1 MAESRRTP
9 PDSRNRDRERERY
22 RNRKRRRSSKAVRLD
37 MRKVAAAIG
46 ILLVIIIGIAYA
58 ILSAPLRTLK
68 EGRIHSGIFLG
79 PIDVSDLTEAE
90 ADAKVQAYLKEFER
104 GKIAFKISQ
113 QEKDFSAN
121 ELKIQWDGKETIK
134 TAMNVGREG
143 SIFDRYR
150 VIKDLEKNKMVIPIK
165 LTYDEGAINKMF
177 KELSEV
183 YNEEAEEPSIKRKNG
198 KFIITEGHEGIVL
211 DEDKSRKAVEDY
223 FNGDWTADN
232 RTVELFAEIQKPKH
246 TAEELNTIKD
256 VLGSF
261 STVCGTGDRVINI
274 ANGASKINGT
284 VVYPG
289 EEFSA
294 NAPMEP
300 YDAAHGYV
308 LGGTYENGTVVMSYG
323 GGICQVSSTL
333 YNAALYA
340 ELEIT
345 QRANHSMMVGYVEP
359 SRDAAIA
366 GTWKDLKFKNNKE
379 TPIFIEGYTS
389 GGKII
394 FNIYGKETRS
404 PSRRVEYESET
415 LESTDP
421 PVQIKEDPEQPLGY
435 VQRADSGHVGLKAKL
450 WKVVYENDVEIS
462 ATEVNSSEYA
472 SSPAVYVVGTGGAT
486 TEEIDNVKAALEAGG
501 LEAGQTVANGGTYEA
516 PPPESSQEASSAA
529 TGRSS
534 RSSRAA
540 AGSSGASGAAASS
553 AAAGGQ

>member
-1 MAESRRTP
+1 MAEGRRTP
-9 PDSRNRDRERERY
+9 PDSRNRNRR
-22 RNRKRRRSSKAVRLD
+22 RKRRRSRAARLD
-37 MRKVAAAIG
+37 MRKVAIAIG
-46 ILLVIIIGIAYA
+46 ILFVIILGIAYI

-68 EGRIHSGIFLG
+68 EGKIHAGIYLG

-90 ADAKVQAYLKEFER
+90 AEAKVQAYLREFEK

-165 LTYDEGAINKMF
+165 LSYDESAIDKMF

-183 YNEEAEEPSIKRKNG
+183 YNEEAEEPTIKRKNG

-211 DEDKSRKAVEDY
+211 DEEKSRKAVEEY

-232 RTVELFAEIQKPKH
+232 RTVELFAVIQTPKH

-274 ANGASKINGT
+274 ANGASKINGA

-300 YDAAHGYV
+300 YDAANGYV

-379 TPIFIEGYTS
+379 TPIFIEGYIS
-389 GGKII
+389 GGNIV
-394 FNIYGKETRS
+394 FNIYGQETRS
-404 PSRRVEYESET
+404 SSRKVEFESET

-421 PVQIKEDPEQPLGY
+421 PVTIQEDPEQPLGY
-435 VQRADSGHVGLKAKL
+435 VAKADSGHVGLKAKL
-450 WKVVYENDVEIS
+450 WKVVYENGVEVS
-462 ATEVNSSEYA
+462 SSEVNSSEYA
-472 SSPAVYVVGTGGAT
+472 SSPAVYVVGTMGANGG
-486 TEEIDNVKAALEAGG
+486 ELENIKAALTSGG
-501 LEAGQTVANGGTYEA
+501 LEAGQTVANGGEYVA
-516 PPPESSQEASSAA
+516 PEPEPSQEASSAA
-529 TGRSS
+529 TGRSGRS
-534 RSSRAA
+534 RSSAA
-540 AGSSGASGAAASS
+540 SSAAASS
-553 AAAGGQ
+553 AAPSSAEGGR

>member
-1 MAESRRTP
+1 MAEGRRTP
-9 PDSRNRDRERERY
+9 PDSRNR
-22 RNRKRRRSSKAVRLD
+22 NRKRRRRRSRAARLD
-37 MRKVAAAIG
+37 MRKVAIAIG
-46 ILLVIIIGIAYA
+46 LLFIIILGIAYVV
-58 ILSAPLRTLK
+58 LSAPLRTLK
-68 EGRIHSGIFLG
+68 EGRIASGVYLG
-79 PIDVSDLTEAE
+79 PIDVSNLSEAE
-90 ADAKVQAYLKEFER
+90 ADAKVQAYLKEYEK

-121 ELKIQWDGKETIK
+121 ELNIQWNGKETIQ

-165 LTYDEGAINKMF
+165 LTYDHSAIDKMF
-177 KELSEV
+177 RELSEV
-183 YNEEAEEPSIKRKNG
+183 YNEEAEEPTIKRKNG

-211 DEDKSRKAVEDY
+211 DEEKSRKAVEDY
-223 FNGDWTADN
+223 FNGDWTADK
-232 RTVELFAEIQKPKH
+232 RTVELFAVIQTPKH
-246 TAEELNTIKD
+246 TAEELETIKD
-256 VLGSF
+256 VLGTF

-274 ANGASKINGT
+274 SNGASKINGT
-284 VVYPG
+284 VVFPG

-345 QRANHSMMVGYVEP
+345 QRANHSMMVGYVDP

-404 PSRRVEYESET
+404 PSRKVEFESET
-415 LESTDP
+415 LESTNP
-421 PVQIKEDPEQPLGY
+421 PVTIKEDPDQPLGY
-435 VQRADSGHVGLKAKL
+435 VAKADSGHVGLKAKL
-450 WKVVYENDVEIS
+450 WKVVYENDVEVS

-472 SSPAVYVVGTGGAT
+472 SSPAVYVVGTGGAN
-486 TEEIDNVKAALEAGG
+486 TEEVDNVKAALEVGG
-501 LEAGQTVANGGTYEA
+501 LEAGQTVANGGEYEA
-516 PPPESSQEASSAA
+516 PPETSQEASSAA
-529 TGRSS
+529 TGRSG
-534 RSSRAA
+534 RSGRSAA
-540 AGSSGASGAAASS
+540 SSAAASS
-553 AAAGGQ
+553 AASGQ